1 MQSVEVLQI
10 VFQKADHRDSSSASK
25 KMNFERPKLD
35 KEIDDILESD
45 VTRDS
50 IMDSEGDEDDDE
62 EEVNSIL
69 ASDEES

>member
-1 MQSVEVLQI
+1 
-10 VFQKADHRDSSSASK
+10 
-25 KMNFERPKLD
+25 MNFERPKLD